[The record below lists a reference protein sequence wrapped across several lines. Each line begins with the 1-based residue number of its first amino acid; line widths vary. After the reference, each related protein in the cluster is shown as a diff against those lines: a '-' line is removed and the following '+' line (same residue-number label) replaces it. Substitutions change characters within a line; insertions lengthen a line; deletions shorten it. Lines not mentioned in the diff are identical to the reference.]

1 MSARL
6 QLRVV
11 NPKGEPGKPLPDR
24 RNIAYLDDDDDIG
37 TLTFDYLQGG
47 TNAELLS
54 EGTELSVSMGGLVL
68 PNDRFTIVEWTK
80 DTVVDGKRWTTWT
93 CQSWLERLDEA
104 LVLPEKDEH
113 LREDVVT
120 NAERRELQ
128 EAREEWM
135 HQAIRD
141 AVEDAKY
148 KAKQHND
155 RVRDRRTRS
164 EEGAVSNQEL
174 KDLNHWGAHA
184 IRWARGQIISRS
196 QNWDHMCQSFVRQS
210 FGLPGIYDTASEA
223 WFAGLKRGNTPIND
237 IPAGVPVYWGPNH
250 VALSTGGGNCIST
263 DVLRAGWPD
272 EVPIATL
279 HNGVHWSLT
288 FRGWSPEVSGRR
300 IYP

>member
-6 QLRVV
+6 QIRVV
-11 NPKGEPGKPLPDR
+11 NPKGEPGVPLPDR
-24 RNIAYLDDDDDIG
+24 RNVAYLDDDDDIG
-37 TLTFDYLQGG
+37 TLTFDYLAGG
-47 TNAELLS
+47 RGFELLDDQIVVAAFLDGK
-54 EGTELSVSMGGLVL
+54 EL
-68 PNDRFTIVEWTK
+68 PNSRFTLTDLEK
-80 DTVVDGKRWTTWT
+80 DTVIDGRRWVKWGG
-93 CQSWLERLDEA
+93 QSWLERLDEV
-104 LVLPEKDEH
+104 LVLPEKDQH

-120 NAERRELQ
+120 NAERRMLQ

-164 EEGAVSNQEL
+164 EEGAVTNQDV
-174 KDLNHWGAHA
+174 KDLNHWGRHA

-210 FGLPGIYDTASEA
+210 FGLPGIYDTAAEA

-237 IPAGVPVYWGPNH
+237 IPAGVPVYWAPNH

-272 EVPIATL
+272 EVPTASL
-279 HNGVHWSLT
+279 SNGTHWSLT
-288 FRGWSPEVSGRR
+288 FRGWSPEVSGRK